1 MFSHA
6 GAKTAAF
13 ITNSMF
19 ATSASLTGNPG
30 IEWTY
35 CNGTPATNTLTHTH
49 RSIKQSNNSMRE
61 KQVYD
66 NISPSASPLALGSTG
81 PGPDHS
87 VLTYSIRL
95 SVVSSPCCSPP
106 TLALWLE
113 ESASRQLLLRAPTCG
128 ISTFRG
134 GAGLYPTL
142 MSQALLTQPLSSWDI
157 YGFCWLHH
165 LQIWRNLRRHLT
177 ECLGKISRVLFK
189 IKK

>member
-1 MFSHA
+1 
-6 GAKTAAF
+6 
-13 ITNSMF
+13 MF

-61 KQVYD
+61 KQVYV
-66 NISPSASPLALGSTG
+66 NISPSASPLALGSAG

-95 SVVSSPCCSPP
+95 SVVSPSCCSPP

-128 ISTFRG
+128 ISTFKG
-134 GAGLYPTL
+134 EGQD
-142 MSQALLTQPLSSWDI
+142 STQPWWVRHYWRSHCQVETSMGFAGCIICKFGETCVDI
-157 YGFCWLHH
+157 WL
-165 LQIWRNLRRHLT
+165 N
-177 ECLGKISRVLFK
+177 V
-189 IKK
+189 